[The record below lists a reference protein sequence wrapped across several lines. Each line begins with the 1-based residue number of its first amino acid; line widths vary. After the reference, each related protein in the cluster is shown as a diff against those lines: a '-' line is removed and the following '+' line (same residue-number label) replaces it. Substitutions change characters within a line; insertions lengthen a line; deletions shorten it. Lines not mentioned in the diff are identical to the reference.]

1 MNEFPHTA
9 VFRKASKVSDGGG
22 GYKVGPFEDVF
33 TSEAFVCPI
42 SGSEYVQAQQLT
54 NPVDYSVFVPYREDI
69 TPDMRIFSDGKLLDV
84 QSAPLDQGGQ
94 KEVILLK
101 CKML

>member
-9 VFRKASKVSDGGG
+9 IFRKSTKLTDGGG
-22 GYKVGPFEDVF
+22 GYTYEWSDAF